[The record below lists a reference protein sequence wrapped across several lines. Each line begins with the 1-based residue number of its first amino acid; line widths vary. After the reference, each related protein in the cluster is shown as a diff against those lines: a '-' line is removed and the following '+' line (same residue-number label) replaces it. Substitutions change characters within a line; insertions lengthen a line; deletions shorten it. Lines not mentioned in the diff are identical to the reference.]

1 MSDIYPD
8 SGETELEPP
17 VKEANEGEPELQLG
31 QSNRGNEAA
40 EASKPRSRSGADILV
55 ELAGEADLFRT
66 SNDAAYADI
75 AVNGHR
81 ETWSI
86 RSRGFQRWLRRQFYQ
101 ATGGA
106 PSADAMQSALGVIE
120 ARAHFDGPVRQV
132 FVRVA
137 GAGDRMYLDLA
148 DEAWRAIEVSPS
160 GWRVVDSPEVR
171 FRREPGMTALPIPE
185 GGGTIDLLKPFLNLR
200 ADDDFRLVVAWTLA
214 ALRHQGPFPVLVLSG
229 EHGTAKTTFMV
240 VIRSLIDPHGSPKRP
255 LPRSVHDLY
264 IGATKAGMLA
274 FDNLSGIAADM
285 SDALCQISTGGA
297 HAART
302 LYSDDEETLLEA
314 MKPIILNGIDDVVT
328 RPDLADRAIFLTLD
342 PIPDN
347 KRRVEAEFVVEFEA
361 QKPKIFGALLDG
373 LVVGLTKLATTKLDG
388 HPRMADFAKWATA
401 CETAY
406 WPAGSFIA
414 AYNTNRKEVIQK
426 VIDADSVAAAVQKLM
441 EQKTEWN
448 GTATELLTE
457 LAVEAGERISNSR
470 SWPANARALSSRIRR
485 SAPFLRAQGIR
496 FIPDK
501 GRSAT
506 ARSISIIKSASLPQ
520 VRDPASFAS
529 VASFESNPGGLAND
543 TNNDAKN
550 GGQIASSF
558 SSPPKSLENRENDGD
573 DANDGNLST
582 EIDWSKQVAGLCA
595 DVPSAE
601 AAVRE
606 INCPSSV
613 SSEQADKKDNTDQ
626 SGQTSATPERRPSAW
641 RGRL

>member
-1 MSDIYPD
+1 MSDIDPD

-17 VKEANEGEPELQLG
+17 VKEVNEAEPDLQLE
-31 QSNRGNEAA
+31 QSNCGNEAA
-40 EASKPRSRSGADILV
+40 GASKPRSKSGADILI
-55 ELAGEADLFRT
+55 ELAREADLFRT
-66 SNDAAYADI
+66 GNDAAYADI

-148 DEAWRAIEVSPS
+148 DEGWRAMEVSPS
-160 GWRVVDSPEVR
+160 GWRVVDNPEVR

-185 GGGTIDLLKPFLNLR
+185 GGGTIDLLRPFLNLR

-214 ALRHQGPFPVLVLSG
+214 ALRYQGPYPVLVLSG

-240 VIRSLIDPHGSPKRP
+240 VILSLIDPHGSPKRP

-347 KRRVEAEFVVEFEA
+347 KRRVEAEFLVEFEA

-406 WPAGSFIA
+406 WPADSFIA
-414 AYNTNRKEVIQK
+414 AYNSNRKEVIQK

-496 FIPDK
+496 LIPDE

-506 ARSISIIKSASLPQ
+506 ARSISIIKSVSLPR
-520 VRDPASFAS
+520 VRDLASFAS
-529 VASFESNPGGLAND
+529 FASFDNNTSGLAND
-543 TNNDAKN
+543 AKD
-550 GGQIASSF
+550 GRQFASSF
-558 SSPPKSLENRENDGD
+558 ASSPKSLEDRENDGD
-573 DANDGNLST
+573 DANDGNFST
-582 EIDWSKQVAGLCA
+582 GIDWSKQVAGLCA
-595 DVPSAE
+595 DVPSSE

-613 SSEQADKKDNTDQ
+613 SSEQTAKKDNADQ
-626 SGQTSATPERRPSAW
+626 SAQTSATPERRPSAW

>member
-1 MSDIYPD
+1 MGPRRPGCWPS
-8 SGETELEPP
+8 TTC
-17 VKEANEGEPELQLG
+17 
-31 QSNRGNEAA
+31 R
-40 EASKPRSRSGADILV
+40 AS
-55 ELAGEADLFRT
+55 
-66 SNDAAYADI
+66 
-75 AVNGHR
+75 
-81 ETWSI
+81 
-86 RSRGFQRWLRRQFYQ
+86 RR
-101 ATGGA
+101 
-106 PSADAMQSALGVIE
+106 I
-120 ARAHFDGPVRQV
+120 
-132 FVRVA
+132 
-137 GAGDRMYLDLA
+137 
-148 DEAWRAIEVSPS
+148 
-160 GWRVVDSPEVR
+160 
-171 FRREPGMTALPIPE
+171 
-185 GGGTIDLLKPFLNLR
+185 
-200 ADDDFRLVVAWTLA
+200 
-214 ALRHQGPFPVLVLSG
+214 
-229 EHGTAKTTFMV
+229 
-240 VIRSLIDPHGSPKRP
+240 
-255 LPRSVHDLY
+255 
-264 IGATKAGMLA
+264 
-274 FDNLSGIAADM
+274 

-347 KRRVEAEFVVEFEA
+347 KRRVEAEFVVEFESAEA
-361 QKPKIFGALLDG
+361 QDLRGVTRRPGCGADQIGDDQTRRTSPHGRLREMGDRL
-373 LVVGLTKLATTKLDG
+373 
-388 HPRMADFAKWATA
+388 P
-401 CETAY
+401 ETAY

-426 VIDADSVAAAVQKLM
+426 VIDANSVAAAVQKLM

-470 SWPANARALSSRIRR
+470 SRGQPMRAPSSSRIRR

-520 VRDPASFAS
+520 VRDLRHLRQFS
-529 VASFESNPGGLAND
+529 SFESNPIVDTND

-550 GGQIASSF
+550 GGQIASQSF